1 MAPVV
6 HGLEAEYFGRI
17 GFVYLDVYSGDAI
30 VEDIMREL
38 GYQYH
43 PHFVLIDGDGNVI
56 RQWLGPVGEADLV
69 DAFLAALQ

>member
-6 HGLEAEYFGRI
+6 HGLEAEYFGRV

-30 VEDIMREL
+30 VEDFIREL

-43 PHFVLIDGDGNVI
+43 PHFLLLDGDGKI
-56 RQWLGPVGEADLV
+56 IAQWVGPVSEENLV
-69 DAFLAALQ
+69 EAFLAALR